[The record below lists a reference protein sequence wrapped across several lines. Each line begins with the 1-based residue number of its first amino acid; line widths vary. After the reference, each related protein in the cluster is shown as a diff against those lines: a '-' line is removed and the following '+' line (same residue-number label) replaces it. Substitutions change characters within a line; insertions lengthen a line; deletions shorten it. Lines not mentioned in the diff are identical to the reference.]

1 MYILYILLYFD
12 IYICTY
18 FIYVLYMCRY
28 FIYVY
33 LHIYIF
39 ILISYSFVLQEEI
52 NNYEDSILYLKLY

>member
-1 MYILYILLYFD
+1 
-12 IYICTY
+12 
-18 FIYVLYMCRY
+18 MCRY